1 MRTIL
6 IKSQLQSYR
15 LVSYALHYAE
25 VEKLGLKWS
34 TLRSHFFAHFCNKGA
49 KFLTEM
55 SELPKNLKKVKKL
68 KIEKDVRQKKTK
80 NLLLIVAKVNLG
92 VKKFVSPNAK
102 IFVLCIFLAN
112 MSKWQKMH
120 SKSEK

>member
-1 MRTIL
+1 ML
-6 IKSQLQSYR
+6 LQS
-15 LVSYALHYAE
+15 LHYAA
-25 VEKLGLKWS
+25 VEQLGSKWS
-34 TLRSHFFAHFCNKGA
+34 TLTNHFSAHFCTKGT

-55 SELPKNLKKVKKL
+55 FELPKNLKKFNKL

-112 MSKWQKMH
+112 MSKNAFKV
-120 SKSEK
+120 